1 MLPLSPILKT
11 NDLRG
16 AVPEQW
22 GTDEARV
29 LGAAIAHAFSEAP
42 ALLVGH
48 DMRLSGPALAGAL
61 MEGASGQGLDVIDLG
76 QVSTDTMYFASGAR
90 ALPGA
95 MLTASHNPSGDNGL
109 KLMRP
114 GAKPVGL
121 ESGLKAIVAWADA
134 NPNPAPAAQPGQ
146 TEAVD
151 VLPEFARFLRQAVD
165 LSGIRPL
172 TVAVDAGNGMGG
184 VVTEAVL
191 GTAVGL
197 PPLPVNLVPLYFE
210 PDGAFPNH
218 LANPLDPANLEDL
231 KRAVIS
237 SGADL
242 GLAFDGDADRCFVVA
257 ENGQAVPPS
266 VIGVIIALREVAREQ
281 AAGRSAVVIHNAITS
296 QVFPELVRA
305 SGAEPVRTRVGH
317 SVIKPA
323 MADRDAVFGAEHS
336 GHFYF
341 RDFFYADSGIL
352 SAMHV
357 LAALGSSDLPL
368 SHLAEIYSPYVSS
381 GEVNFRVSDPA
392 HSIQKVQSAYAD
404 DAARGTVILD
414 ALDGLTVNH
423 WANLPRWWANV
434 RPSNTEALLRLN
446 VEAED
451 ADVMVKVRDGM
462 AGLIREAG

>member
-1 MLPLSPILKT
+1 MRSLSAILKA

-16 AVPEQW
+16 AVPGQW
-22 GTDEARV
+22 GPAEARA
-29 LGAAIAHAFSEAP
+29 LGAGVAHAFGEAP

-48 DMRLSGPALAGAL
+48 DMRLSGPELAAALTAGAA
-61 MEGASGQGLDVIDLG
+61 EAGLDVIDLG
-76 QVSTDTMYFASGAR
+76 QVSTDTMYYASGAKS
-90 ALPGA
+90 LPGA

-121 ESGLKAIVAWADA
+121 NSGLKEIVAWADA
-134 NPNPAPAAQPGQ
+134 HPEPVPAARPGG
-146 TEAVD
+146 VSRLD

-165 LSGIRPL
+165 LSQIRPL

-184 VVTEAVL
+184 VVTDAVL
-191 GTAVGL
+191 GARSGL
-197 PPLPVNLVPLYFE
+197 PALPLNLVPLFFE

-231 KRAVIS
+231 RRAVLE

-242 GLAFDGDADRCFVVA
+242 GLAFDGDADRCFVVD
-257 ENGQAVPPS
+257 ETGEPVNPS
-266 VIGVIIALREVAREQ
+266 VIGVIVALREVAREQ
-281 AAGRSAVVIHNAITS
+281 AAGRKAVVIHNAITS
-296 QVFPELVRA
+296 QALPELVRA
-305 SGAEPVRTRVGH
+305 AGAEPVRTKVGH
-317 SVIKPA
+317 AVIKPA
-323 MADRDAVFGAEHS
+323 MAERDAVFGAEHS

-357 LAALGSSDLPL
+357 LAALGSQDLPL
-368 SHLAEIYSPYVSS
+368 SQLADVYNPYASS
-381 GEVNFRVSDPA
+381 GEVNFRVEDPA
-392 HSIQKVQSAYAD
+392 HSIQQVQSAYAA
-404 DAARGTVILD
+404 DAAAGTVTLD
-414 ALDGLTVNH
+414 SLDGLTVNH
-423 WANLPRWWANV
+423 WGALPRWWANV

-451 ADVMVKVRDGM
+451 RDVMVKVRDGI
-462 AGLIREAG
+462 AGIVGEAR